1 MNITQW
7 KKDLF
12 FAVKLAQQNLSHCH
26 AEVTPTTGM
35 NLISAQILNRV
46 WKLHTFR
53 KCDNG
58 TVITPEYET
67 S

>member
-1 MNITQW
+1 MTQW

-12 FAVKLAQQNLSHCH
+12 FAVKLAQQNLSHCY

-35 NLISAQILNRV
+35 NLISAQILNLV
-46 WKLHTFR
+46 WKLRAFR

-58 TVITPEYET
+58 MVITPEDET
-67 S
+67 L